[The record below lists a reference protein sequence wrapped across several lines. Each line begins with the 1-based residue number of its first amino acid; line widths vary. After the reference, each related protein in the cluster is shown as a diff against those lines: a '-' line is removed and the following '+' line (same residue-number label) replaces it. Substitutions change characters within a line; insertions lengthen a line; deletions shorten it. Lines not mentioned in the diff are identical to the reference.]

1 MGRSGEDPLL
11 NFIEVLCVDFE
22 GIFNLASIDMDFVG
36 HYELLGDFE
45 LLGLLHFLL
54 TFVWIKRVLVGED
67 KLELLTHFLL
77 QDLHLDSQLLL

>member
-1 MGRSGEDPLL
+1 VGRSGEDPLL

-22 GIFNLASIDMDFVG
+22 GILNLASIDMDFVG

-77 QDLHLDSQLLL
+77 QDLHFDSQLLL